1 MGGVKLPIW
10 IDKLLYF
17 PAFFIFIFYV
27 VASFVGGFLAMIG
40 ILPND
45 PPDSWIVFSA
55 IVSITVIV
63 VTWRK
68 GYKGPW
74 SNHL

>member
-1 MGGVKLPIW
+1 MKLPNW
-10 IDKLLYF
+10 IEKVLYF
-17 PAFFIFIFYV
+17 PAIFIFYV

-40 ILPND
+40 ILPKD
-45 PPDSWIVFSA
+45 PPASWIVFSA
-55 IVSITVIV
+55 IASITVIV

-74 SNHL
+74 SNPKDREI